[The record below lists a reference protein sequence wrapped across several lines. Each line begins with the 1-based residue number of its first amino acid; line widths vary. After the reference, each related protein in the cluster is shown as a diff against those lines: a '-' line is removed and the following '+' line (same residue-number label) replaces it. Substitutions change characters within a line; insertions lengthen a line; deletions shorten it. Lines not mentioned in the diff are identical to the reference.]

1 MWRMRW
7 NAAGRDE
14 EIKGTLLFA
23 VAHIL
28 GAQFIVLPEAFN
40 EKI

>member
-7 NAAGRDE
+7 NVAGRDE
-14 EIKGTLLFA
+14 ETKGTLLFS
-23 VAHIL
+23 VAYIL

-40 EKI
+40 KKT